1 MEKQEESVNLI
12 EEKIKELIMLLQ
24 TNQHVKDKVVAQA
37 AWDKYLKL
45 LRKSGQPLGINTI
58 SSIIGMDKETIE
70 GIIDPWV
77 LSNGKIIKTSKGR
90 VAA

>member
-24 TNQHVKDKVVAQA
+24 TNQHMKDKVVAQA

-45 LRKSGQPLGINTI
+45 LRFLHLMTLRFQHQ
-58 SSIIGMDKETIE
+58 
-70 GIIDPWV
+70 
-77 LSNGKIIKTSKGR
+77 IKTPFFHQ
-90 VAA
+90 